1 MAKKVQAQ
9 RQTRQATKGSDFLK
23 DDLIASLTQR
33 RAILVIGSGITLQA
47 TGRQSAAS
55 WKGLIESGIQH
66 ATALSSGK
74 ERTQWQTAMLQLLNA
89 SSPDGWLTIADE
101 ITRRLGGVR
110 DGEWFAWL
118 ERTVGSLS
126 VASLEI
132 LKSIRAIREKWHPI
146 IMTTNYDDLLERELK
161 VRAVT
166 WRDLNSA
173 LDIVA
178 LRSDD
183 ILHIHGYWKE
193 PESVVLGVRSYDQLL
208 GNELA
213 QSVQKAAAILNSFV
227 FIGCGDGLDDPNVGL
242 LLNWIN
248 ETLKGARH
256 RHYVLLRADRAEAF
270 CPSGRLVAIS
280 YGEHYADL
288 GPFLRSLVQEPES
301 LGNSEIL
308 GRYSNAIAT
317 PSDVISREFL
327 DEVADAITDV
337 HEGLGIVQRA
347 DEFRAVLDPN
357 RPPIRRGKLSL
368 AGNSFEFWD
377 SAFRQ
382 FELQS
387 IRATA
392 ALLVALPTPRL
403 SEFGRA
409 RREQILLKL
418 YELSKVSSKR
428 GESDEPSTRI

>member
-227 FIGCGDGLDDPNVGL
+227 FIGCGDGLDDP
-242 LLNWIN
+242 
-248 ETLKGARH
+248 
-256 RHYVLLRADRAEAF
+256 
-270 CPSGRLVAIS
+270 
-280 YGEHYADL
+280 
-288 GPFLRSLVQEPES
+288 
-301 LGNSEIL
+301 
-308 GRYSNAIAT
+308 
-317 PSDVISREFL
+317 
-327 DEVADAITDV
+327 
-337 HEGLGIVQRA
+337 
-347 DEFRAVLDPN
+347 
-357 RPPIRRGKLSL
+357 
-368 AGNSFEFWD
+368 
-377 SAFRQ
+377 
-382 FELQS
+382 
-387 IRATA
+387 
-392 ALLVALPTPRL
+392 
-403 SEFGRA
+403 
-409 RREQILLKL
+409 
-418 YELSKVSSKR
+418 
-428 GESDEPSTRI
+428 